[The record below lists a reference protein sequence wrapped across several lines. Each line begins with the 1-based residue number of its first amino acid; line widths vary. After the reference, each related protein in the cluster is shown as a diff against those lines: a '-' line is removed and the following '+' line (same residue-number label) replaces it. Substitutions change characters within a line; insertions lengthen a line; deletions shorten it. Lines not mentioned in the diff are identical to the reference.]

1 MRKILGIVI
10 VCAVA
15 ASATAV
21 PARRDGVVRTAAD
34 GSEKIVFQNGDETF
48 HFLTDAQ
55 GNWLDETTLEPLSEE
70 AKTTAEQHGVARKQV
85 RKIQTAG
92 VDRLLAP
99 RGAVILVSYQ
109 DKFFKSSN
117 ADMTNWAMGENY
129 TYNGATGSIR
139 QYFLD
144 QSWGQYDM
152 QIDVYGP
159 VKVSKNG
166 SYYGEND
173 RRGNDKHADELV
185 KEACIL
191 AHDSLGAD
199 FSQYDSNN
207 DGYVDWVVILYAGYG
222 EADGGSTSTIWPH
235 QYELSYTHMAC
246 DLDGDTIDHYC
257 CLNELDFT
265 TKTRCGIGTFCH
277 EFSHIMGLPDLYA
290 TDYSS
295 HRTLNDWDILDHGA
309 YNNNGNTPPA
319 YSAYERWFMGWM
331 TPTLLTS
338 ACTVSLPPMCD
349 SHSACLLTDNG
360 TNVTNILDPYPS
372 TFYLLETR
380 KKEGWDA
387 YLAGEGLLVTK
398 IQYNSYRWQNNMVNN
413 NANSMGVD
421 IIEAKANTNAN
432 AT

>member
-185 KEACIL
+185 KEISGDMML
-191 AHDSLGAD
+191 RVRTD
-199 FSQYDSNN
+199 F
-207 DGYVDWVVILYAGYG
+207 
-222 EADGGSTSTIWPH
+222 
-235 QYELSYTHMAC
+235 LS
-246 DLDGDTIDHYC
+246 
-257 CLNELDFT
+257 
-265 TKTRCGIGTFCH
+265 
-277 EFSHIMGLPDLYA
+277 S
-290 TDYSS
+290 
-295 HRTLNDWDILDHGA
+295 
-309 YNNNGNTPPA
+309 
-319 YSAYERWFMGWM
+319 
-331 TPTLLTS
+331 
-338 ACTVSLPPMCD
+338 
-349 SHSACLLTDNG
+349 
-360 TNVTNILDPYPS
+360 
-372 TFYLLETR
+372 
-380 KKEGWDA
+380 
-387 YLAGEGLLVTK
+387 
-398 IQYNSYRWQNNMVNN
+398 
-413 NANSMGVD
+413 
-421 IIEAKANTNAN
+421 
-432 AT
+432 

>member
-1 MRKILGIVI
+1 
-10 VCAVA
+10 
-15 ASATAV
+15 
-21 PARRDGVVRTAAD
+21 
-34 GSEKIVFQNGDETF
+34 
-48 HFLTDAQ
+48 
-55 GNWLDETTLEPLSEE
+55 
-70 AKTTAEQHGVARKQV
+70 
-85 RKIQTAG
+85 
-92 VDRLLAP
+92 
-99 RGAVILVSYQ
+99 
-109 DKFFKSSN
+109 
-117 ADMTNWAMGENY
+117 
-129 TYNGATGSIR
+129 
-139 QYFLD
+139 
-144 QSWGQYDM
+144 
-152 QIDVYGP
+152 
-159 VKVSKNG
+159 
-166 SYYGEND
+166 
-173 RRGNDKHADELV
+173 
-185 KEACIL
+185 
-191 AHDSLGAD
+191 
-199 FSQYDSNN
+199 
-207 DGYVDWVVILYAGYG
+207 
-222 EADGGSTSTIWPH
+222 
-235 QYELSYTHMAC
+235 MAC

-421 IIEAKANTNAN
+421 IIEAKANTNAKRDYDTDLYPTGSEQFTSVTN
-432 AT
+432 YQVTHIQLDDNVVTFDLNGGGQHITLGVDGVEVDDKPATKTIVNGTVVIKRYGKKYDITGRLL